1 MPDPAAGSR
10 GVGRRPCAGW
20 ARLNHPVAETREGL
34 RSAQVSRCFIR
45 LGQDLD
51 AVVYIELV
59 SVYRFLQ
66 LFPHPECH
74 PQQTQHEG
82 PGYRRRGTGL
92 CPPAR

>member
-34 RSAQVSRCFIR
+34 RSVQVPRCFIR

-51 AVVYIELV
+51 AVVYIELA
-59 SVYRFLQ
+59 SVYRFLR
-66 LFPHPECH
+66 LFPQHLVPS
-74 PQQTQHEG
+74 QQTQHEG

-92 CPPAR
+92 CPPPR